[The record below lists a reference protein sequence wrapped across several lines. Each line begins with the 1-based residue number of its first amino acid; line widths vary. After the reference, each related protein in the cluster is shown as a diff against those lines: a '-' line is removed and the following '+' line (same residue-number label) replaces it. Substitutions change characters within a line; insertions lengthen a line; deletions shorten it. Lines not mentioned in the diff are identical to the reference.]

1 MELCGGTHVRNTAA
15 IGLVRILSETGVAAG
30 VRRIEAATGARAFDL
45 LRGRE
50 RTLTRVADALKATP
64 DTVERRLTA
73 LIEERRTL
81 EKKLAEARKGG
92 SGDQIDTLI
101 NAAERLNG
109 ARIVVGDVDA
119 GDAKELQ
126 SIGDALRERLQSGVA
141 VVSATMSDGK
151 GSLLV
156 VVTDD
161 LREKGLRADTL
172 VRAVAAIAGGKGG
185 GKPHMAQAGVPDAS
199 RLAAALAEA
208 PALARAEIE
217 RAR

>member
-1 MELCGGTHVRNTAA
+1 
-15 IGLVRILSETGVAAG
+15 
-30 VRRIEAATGARAFDL
+30 
-45 LRGRE
+45 
-50 RTLTRVADALKATP
+50 
-64 DTVERRLTA
+64 
-73 LIEERRTL
+73 LIH
-81 EKKLAEARKGG
+81 
-92 SGDQIDTLI
+92 
-101 NAAERLNG
+101 AAERLNG

-119 GDAKELQ
+119 VDSKELQ
-126 SIGDALRERLQSGVA
+126 AIGDALRERLQSGVA

-161 LREKGLRADTL
+161 LREKGLRADNL

-185 GKPHMAQAGVPDAS
+185 GKAHMAQAGVPDAA
-199 RLAAALAEA
+199 RLPDALAEA